1 MQVLDWLSLTKTFI
15 PFYTIRYKVN
25 GANCSFWSTM
35 AHQYTQPSETLW
47 AWSTS
52 ALIIEEVGGVGGTGY
67 IKCDNPVHSK
77 KVVQSSKFI
86 LTQHVFSNAPSV
98 DSPRFICPKTF
109 WKIFFKNILKPH
121 SITDWWNTQPV
132 MFDFCQV
139 WLREKTTASLPPV
152 WWCLFCWWLQ

>member
-52 ALIIEEVGGVGGTGY
+52 ALIIEEVGGCWGY
-67 IKCDNPVHSK
+67 WLHQMWQPCTFQKSSPV
-77 KVVQSSKFI
+77 SKFI

-121 SITDWWNTQPV
+121 SITDWWNNQPV

-139 WLREKTTASLPPV
+139 WLREKNTASLPPV
-152 WWCLFCWWLQ
+152 W